1 LNHHSDF
8 NKLTIVGFASTKKIK
23 KQWVIKMETANTE
36 IQVPIG
42 RNISKEQVREE
53 IKAFFAS
60 KGDKLAYVDEI
71 MEALDLKYEVVA
83 EICREFEDTGVIK
96 GVKIEY
102 DIHTKVAAILRTKD
116 ADLLKRL
123 VDIIFEKH
131 YDPEPLSPQELAAIK
146 EAEEAR
152 QRGDK
157 DYFIP
162 WEEVKKELDL

>member
-1 LNHHSDF
+1 
-8 NKLTIVGFASTKKIK
+8 
-23 KQWVIKMETANTE
+23 METAYTE
-36 IQVPIG
+36 VQVPIG
-42 RNISKEQVREE
+42 RDIPKEQAREE

-60 KGDKLAYVDEI
+60 KGDKLAYVDDI

-83 EICREFEDTGVIK
+83 EICRELEGNGEIK

-123 VDIIFEKH
+123 VDIIFEKY
-131 YDPEPLSPQELAAIK
+131 YDPEPLSPKELTAIK

-152 QRGDK
+152 RRGDK

-162 WEEVKKELDL
+162 WEEVKRELDL

>member
-1 LNHHSDF
+1 
-8 NKLTIVGFASTKKIK
+8 
-23 KQWVIKMETANTE
+23 METAPGA

-42 RNISKEQVREE
+42 RDISKEQAKEE

-71 MEALDLKYEVVA
+71 METLDLKYEVVA
-83 EICREFEDTGVIK
+83 EICRELEENGEIS

-102 DIHTKVAAILRTKD
+102 DIHTKVAAILRTED

-123 VDIIFEKH
+123 VDIIFEKY

-152 QRGDK
+152 RRGDK

-162 WEEVKKELDL
+162 WEKVKKELDL

>member
-1 LNHHSDF
+1 
-8 NKLTIVGFASTKKIK
+8 
-23 KQWVIKMETANTE
+23 METAYTE

-42 RNISKEQVREE
+42 RDISKDQAQEE

-60 KGDKLAYVDEI
+60 KGDKLIYLDDI
-71 MEALDLKYEVVA
+71 MEALDLKYEVVS
-83 EICREFEDTGVIK
+83 EICLELEESGEIK

-102 DIHTKVAAILRTKD
+102 DIHTKVAAILRTED

-123 VDIIFEKH
+123 VDLIFEKY
-131 YDPEPLSPQELAAIK
+131 YDPEPLSPKELAAIK
-146 EAEEAR
+146 EADEAR
-152 QRGDK
+152 RRGDN